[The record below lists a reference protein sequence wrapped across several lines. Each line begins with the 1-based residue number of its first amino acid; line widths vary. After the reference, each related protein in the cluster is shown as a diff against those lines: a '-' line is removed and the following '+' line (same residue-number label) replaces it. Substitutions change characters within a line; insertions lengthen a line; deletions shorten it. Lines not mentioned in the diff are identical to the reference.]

1 MTRKL
6 HLATRK
12 SVHFLVLIV
21 ATGLASQIAYA
32 QTEAVLYSFKN
43 EPTDGQIPQTGVI
56 RDGAG
61 SLYGTTFYGGPS
73 NLGII
78 FKISKRSRTVLHS
91 FTGQT
96 DGGHPNGLV
105 LDNQGNLYGTA
116 EVGGAHTCGIAF
128 KLDRTRKF
136 RVLYAFQGGQDGC
149 VPVGLMRDAQGNF
162 YGTTVSG
169 GPTNVGTVFRI
180 DATGKET
187 VLYAFTGGTLGA
199 ADGAFPFAG
208 VIRDASGNLY
218 GTTNGGGPDNFGTV
232 YKIDAAN
239 KETVLHAFTGGSLD
253 GEFPYGVLAEDSVG
267 NLYGTTD
274 VGGTASSGT
283 IFKIDPAGAESILF
297 NFTQVSQGG
306 TPQSSLVLDA
316 AGNLYGNTQLSGTY
330 DWGVVFKFNLA
341 TNTETVL
348 HYFGNG
354 KDGRAPLGML
364 TLDSSGR
371 IYGTTQQGGGVD
383 YGTVYEIIP

>member
-1 MTRKL
+1 MARLPHFTTRRSL
-6 HLATRK
+6 HLLT
-12 SVHFLVLIV
+12 LIIAV
-21 ATGLASQIAYA
+21 GVTSQIVHA
-32 QTEAVLYSFKN
+32 QTEAVLYSFKIG
-43 EPTDGQIPQTGVI
+43 PTDGQFPDTGVV
-56 RDGAG
+56 RDARGN
-61 SLYGTTFYGGPS
+61 LYGTTYYGGPS
-73 NLGII
+73 NDGII

-116 EVGGAHTCGIAF
+116 QIEGAHTCGIAF

-149 VPVGLMRDAQGNF
+149 VPVGLMRDSQGNL
-162 YGTTVSG
+162 YGTTELG
-169 GPTNVGTVFRI
+169 GPANVGTVFKI

-187 VLYAFTGGTLGA
+187 VLYAFTGGAVGA
-199 ADGAFPFAG
+199 ADGASPLAG
-208 VIRDASGNLY
+208 VIRDAAGNLY
-218 GTTNGGGPDNFGTV
+218 GTTYGGGPDNFGTV
-232 YKIDAAN
+232 YKVDTAN
-239 KETVLHAFTGGSLD
+239 KETILHAFTSGSLD
-253 GEFPYGVLAEDSVG
+253 GDSPYGVLAEDSAG

-274 VGGTASSGT
+274 GGGTASSGT
-283 IFKIDPAGAESILF
+283 IFKVDNAGAESILF
-297 NFTQVSQGG
+297 SFTQQSQGG
-306 TPQSSLVLDA
+306 SPQSSLVLDS

-354 KDGRAPLGML
+354 KDGRAPLGIL

-371 IYGTTQQGGGVD
+371 IYGTTQQGGAED
-383 YGTVYEIIP
+383 YGTVYEIVP